1 MQQSLERLG
10 GPGTTQVLETQ
21 KSTAGGTGQSDE
33 RKRASNLVADFDYGV
48 DQPHCYTGPPG
59 STTREGG
66 QTFTQRVL
74 VAAEEQMLKT
84 APAGADTK
92 SWRY

>member
-1 MQQSLERLG
+1 ME
-10 GPGTTQVLETQ
+10 
-21 KSTAGGTGQSDE
+21 
-33 RKRASNLVADFDYGV
+33 ASQNLHYAADFDYGV

-66 QTFTQRVL
+66 ATFTQRVL
-74 VAAEEQMLKT
+74 KAAEEQMLKT
-84 APAGADTK
+84 APAGADVK

>member
-1 MQQSLERLG
+1 M
-10 GPGTTQVLETQ
+10 
-21 KSTAGGTGQSDE
+21 
-33 RKRASNLVADFDYGV
+33 

-66 QTFTQRVL
+66 LTFTQRVL
-74 VAAEEQMLKT
+74 KASEEQMLKT
-84 APAGADTK
+84 APKGADVK

>member
-1 MQQSLERLG
+1 MVGTADTLFLDGAVHLMQHALEA
-10 GPGTTQVLETQ
+10 
-21 KSTAGGTGQSDE
+21 STNPHSD
-33 RKRASNLVADFDYGV
+33 ATFDYGV

-66 QTFTQRVL
+66 LTFTQRVL
-74 VAAEEQMLKT
+74 GASEQWMLKS
-84 APAGADTK
+84 APPGADTT